1 MFASLD
7 VAGIPRTA
15 PEPDSRHLGVERTW
29 YTTDGKPW
37 TPRALK
43 EGEALIVRVSI
54 TPNVDM
60 PDALLTDLLPAGL
73 EIENFNLGDAKQWA
87 DVVVDG
93 LNVNDR
99 GDAATLRHEEFRD
112 DRYVAAV
119 KLSRA
124 APPRCSTWCAR
135 SPRAPTRCRRRWW
148 KTCTAPT
155 CVGWAAA
162 TRPR

>member
-1 MFASLD
+1 
-7 VAGIPRTA
+7 
-15 PEPDSRHLGVERTW
+15 
-29 YTTDGKPW
+29 
-37 TPRALK
+37 
-43 EGEALIVRVSI
+43 
-54 TPNVDM
+54 M

-119 KLSRA
+119 KLSRGSTA
-124 APPRCSTWCAR
+124 KVFYLVRAVTPGTYTVPPPLVEDMYRPDLRGVGR
-135 SPRAPTRCRRRWW
+135 SYPT
-148 KTCTAPT
+148 TLTVVQP
-155 CVGWAAA
+155 
-162 TRPR
+162 